1 MERHYSDLLVKL
13 VWFEG
18 LCWSISTSS
27 PDPRLVFSVCDPIE
41 PQNHKPA
48 GVGGT
53 TCCVDPVMCFKGLL
67 TDVTSW
73 WEKLSVLSRWGWWSA
88 VQVTS
93 PQGTSRP
100 SRPTVQLSGAALIQW
115 AGTEV
120 NTGVTDLP
128 PQTRRFCPTAWRL
141 ADELAVICV
150 SHILSFSVKLWRLPP
165 ERFLMDDWA
174 AWPTDCSQHGGGVQR
189 CGEQTEA
196 WSDGS
201 QPHGCRRARRKLK
214 TRAAWVASR
223 RKPAGEM
230 ETLPV
235 SPRGSRDL
243 RHCNASWVR
252 SAQLSDTTTSSLYWS
267 EFSQIDTETKTLC
280 WRFSPKTET

>member
-1 MERHYSDLLVKL
+1 MEGHYSDLLVKV

-150 SHILSFSVKLWRLPP
+150 SHILSFSVKLWRLPLNVSWWTTERRDRLIAANMAAACSAAESKRRP
-165 ERFLMDDWA
+165 EATARSH
-174 AWPTDCSQHGGGVQR
+174 TS
-189 CGEQTEA
+189 
-196 WSDGS
+196 
-201 QPHGCRRARRKLK
+201 CRRARRKLK

-235 SPRGSRDL
+235 SPRGSRDS

>member
-150 SHILSFSVKLWRLPP
+150 SHILSFSVKLWRLPLNVSWWTTERRDRLIAANMAAACSAAKSKRRP
-165 ERFLMDDWA
+165 EATARSHTA
-174 AWPTDCSQHGGGVQR
+174 AEERGG
-189 CGEQTEA
+189 
-196 WSDGS
+196 S
-201 QPHGCRRARRKLK
+201 
-214 TRAAWVASR
+214 
-223 RKPAGEM
+223 
-230 ETLPV
+230 
-235 SPRGSRDL
+235 
-243 RHCNASWVR
+243 
-252 SAQLSDTTTSSLYWS
+252 
-267 EFSQIDTETKTLC
+267 
-280 WRFSPKTET
+280 